1 MTTLSQTNKSEVTL
15 KTISVFSTLTCKLLK
30 TSCLLCITKLRLTQS
45 LMNKNN
51 RVADATVSKPLF
63 ISVVS
68 FFVLLLP
75 AHIITTLHKILE
87 PLNFQCFLSVVA
99 ISLLYL

>member
-1 MTTLSQTNKSEVTL
+1 
-15 KTISVFSTLTCKLLK
+15 
-30 TSCLLCITKLRLTQS
+30 
-45 LMNKNN
+45 MNKNN

-63 ISVVS
+63 VTVVS

-87 PLNFQCFLSVVA
+87 PLNFPCFLSVVA
-99 ISLLYL
+99 IFLMLSLVVQNR